1 MSSNR
6 RPPPVLDGRSGAG
19 FGNMTAHHA
28 NRETTVATVL
38 VTGANR
44 GIGLQL
50 CKQLATR
57 GDEVIAVCRES
68 TDELAAL
75 GIRVIDGIDV
85 GNGDAVET
93 LRQELDGQ
101 PIDILVNN
109 AGILLRDT
117 FGEMDYDAMA
127 EQYRVNTLG
136 PLRVTEALVDN
147 LHEGSKVAIVSSR
160 VGSIEDNGSG
170 GNYGYRASKA
180 AVNMIGTN
188 LRHELLP
195 RGIAVAL
202 LHPGLVATDMTG
214 GAGIDPAD
222 SASGLIERI
231 DALTLEK
238 TGGFWHA
245 EGYTLPW

>member
-1 MSSNR
+1 
-6 RPPPVLDGRSGAG
+6 
-19 FGNMTAHHA
+19 
-28 NRETTVATVL
+28 VATVL

-50 CKQLATR
+50 CRQFAER
-57 GDEVIAVCRES
+57 GDEVIAVCRATS
-68 TDELAAL
+68 DGLTEL
-75 GIRVIDGIDV
+75 GVRVIDNIDV
-85 GNGDAVET
+85 GSAAAVES
-93 LRQELDGQ
+93 LRKELDGI

-117 FGEMDYDAMA
+117 FGTIDYEGMA

-136 PLRVTEALVDN
+136 PLRVTEALAEN
-147 LHEGSKVAIVSSR
+147 LHRVSKVAIVSSR

-180 AVNMIGTN
+180 AVNMVGTN
-188 LRHELLP
+188 LKHELLP
-195 RGIAVAL
+195 RGIAVAI

-214 GAGIDPAD
+214 GSGISPAD
-222 SASGLIERI
+222 SARGLIDRI
-231 DALTLEK
+231 DDLSLEN

-245 EGYTLPW
+245 EGYSLPW